1 MLKPAFSDRHFYSPI
16 VDLVELDSARD
27 RIWPDDPPDPPGIDF
42 RPDRQRAL
50 LREIAALAR
59 DYDYPQGA
67 PSGVVDGFREP
78 NGMFEGL
85 DARMSFCLLRRFRP
99 RCVIEVGCGFSS
111 LLAADVNTRFLRPAA
126 QITCIDP
133 FPPPFLTAAVP
144 GIDRLVAKKVQDVP
158 LTLFEELEANDILF
172 IDSSH
177 VVKTG
182 SDVTFLHLEVLPRL
196 REGVV
201 IHIHDIFLPEDYPK
215 EWVLGERRSWSEQ
228 YLVRALLTYS
238 CAFEVVFANHYAA
251 LRLGPEVRETFGG
264 LYGGGSLWIR
274 RTADRGSAAG
284 D

>member
-1 MLKPAFSDRHFYSPI
+1 
-16 VDLVELDSARD
+16 
-27 RIWPDDPPDPPGIDF
+27 
-42 RPDRQRAL
+42 
-50 LREIAALAR
+50 
-59 DYDYPQGA
+59 
-67 PSGVVDGFREP
+67 
-78 NGMFEGL
+78 
-85 DARMSFCLLRRFRP
+85 
-99 RCVIEVGCGFSS
+99 
-111 LLAADVNTRFLRPAA
+111 
-126 QITCIDP
+126 
-133 FPPPFLTAAVP
+133 
-144 GIDRLVAKKVQDVP
+144 
-158 LTLFEELEANDILF
+158 
-172 IDSSH
+172 
-177 VVKTG
+177 
-182 SDVTFLHLEVLPRL
+182 VTFLHLEVLPRL